1 MVLMALTNAYPSTYE
16 NRKLKIKTKGKPT
29 YGAGYD
35 KGVYG
40 SYETHPVI
48 VIKFEFLSKNNY
60 NSLFYSRG
68 NIKIRKVPRELN
80 GELNEH

>member
-48 VIKFEFLSKNNY
+48 LIKCKFFLAKNNY
-60 NSLFYSRG
+60 TSLFLLKGQYK
-68 NIKIRKVPRELN
+68 N
-80 GELNEH
+80 